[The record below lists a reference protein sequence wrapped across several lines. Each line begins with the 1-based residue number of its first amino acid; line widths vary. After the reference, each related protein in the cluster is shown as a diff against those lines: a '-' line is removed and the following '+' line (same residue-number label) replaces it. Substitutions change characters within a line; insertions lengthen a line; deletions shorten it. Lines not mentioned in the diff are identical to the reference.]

1 MSVTVS
7 DLLNLPSLRR
17 ARVIAGQGGLTKI
30 VSSVSVLESTDQGVL
45 VDEVFPKELAHHNH
59 LETAC
64 KIWPGK
70 VCFTLPEINFASR
83 CQKIIEGG
91 ESVLKDALR
100 SLEPLRESRESAVLQ
115 QTLEVYLLD
124 ANCSTSRCA
133 ELLFLHKNT
142 VKYRLNRIKEQF
154 GHPLDKLPEVFPL
167 YYAAAL
173 MRITNN

>member
-1 MSVTVS
+1 MLRDCISASVVLC
-7 DLLNLPSLRR
+7 DKSLRIISLATWPR
-17 ARVIAGQGGLTKI
+17 NLEAIIKKGVEELEGLPP
-30 VSSVSVLESTDQGVL
+30 DQQSAEFALLPDVP
-45 VDEVFPKELAHHNH
+45 VFYLSG
-59 LETAC
+59 
-64 KIWPGK
+64 PG
-70 VCFTLPEINFASR
+70 T
-83 CQKIIEGG
+83 GTG
-91 ESVLKDALR
+91 
-100 SLEPLRESRESAVLQ
+100 ESRESAVLQ

-142 VKYRLNRIKEQF
+142 VKYRQNRIKEQF